1 MCGICGIYYFKR
13 DSIEPG
19 AVERMMAGM
28 KHRGPDDS
36 GVMKNG
42 KCDLGF
48 VRLSIIDLTR
58 NANQPMTDSS
68 GRYTLVFNGEIY
80 NYIEIRKLLEKD
92 GISFRTNSDSEVLL
106 YSYIKWGTAALDYF
120 NGMFAFAV
128 YDKLINKL
136 FLARDRFGIKP
147 LYYFN
152 NGEYLMFCSELPPII
167 DNIPGV
173 KQQNN
178 EAIYNYLVFNRTD
191 YNDTTFFNG
200 VKRLHHG
207 HYAEVTDELKITK
220 WYNLKDR
227 VANYNQ
233 HESFTDLFKTSVE
246 YRLRSDVPVGLCLSG
261 GLDSSAIASVLL
273 KYFDKKDL
281 NTFSAVFGDSFD
293 RDEKEYIS
301 EYEEHFSNM
310 FFTSPSARTL
320 FDDKEK
326 FTAAHGEPIPS
337 TSPYAQFKVMELAS
351 GNVKVTLDG
360 QGADEQLAGY
370 HYFFGNYYKELIYD
384 YRFLK
389 LIKEIYYYK
398 KLHKSNYA
406 LKTFLYFL
414 LPANLK
420 TKLRSRKLSYLQRDF
435 ENKYSKDNFISG
447 RLYESDTLMGSLYN
461 HFEYKLEHLLK
472 WEDRNSMFFSIEA
485 RLPFLDY
492 RIVEYCL
499 SRNPDEIIR
508 NGETKYLLRKEMK
521 GILPEKIRKRQ
532 SKIGF
537 DTPESDWFR
546 EDFFYEYVK
555 DVLAKSN
562 ILPEYIDTAK
572 ANELYESH
580 MKGKTDISKDIWKW
594 INLELWYKRFF

>member
-1 MCGICGIYYFKR
+1 MCGICGIYYFKK
-13 DSIEPG
+13 DSLEPG
-19 AVERMMAGM
+19 AVESMMAGM
-28 KHRGPDDS
+28 RHRGPDDS
-36 GVMKNG
+36 GIMING

-48 VRLSIIDLTR
+48 VRLSIIDLTK

-68 GRYTLVFNGEIY
+68 GRYTMVFNGEIY
-80 NYIEIRKLLEKD
+80 NYIEIRKLLEKV
-92 GISFRTNSDSEVLL
+92 GILFRTNSDSEVLL
-106 YSYIKWGTAALDYF
+106 YSYIKWGIAALDYF

-128 YDKLINKL
+128 YDNLEKKLL
-136 FLARDRFGIKP
+136 LARDRYGIKP
-147 LYYFN
+147 LYYHI
-152 NGEYLMFCSELPPII
+152 NGKYLVFCSELPPMI
-167 DNIPGV
+167 DNIPGL
-173 KQQNN
+173 KHQNN

-191 YNDTTFFNG
+191 YDDTTFFNG
-200 VKRLHHG
+200 VKRLQHG
-207 HYAEVTDELKITK
+207 HYAEIKDEMKITK

-227 VANYNQ
+227 VANYNRQ
-233 HESFTDLFKTSVE
+233 ESFTDLFKTSIE

-273 KYFDKKDL
+273 RYFNKKDL
-281 NTFSAVFGDSFD
+281 NTFSAVFGDNFE

-301 EYEEHFSNM
+301 EYENQFTNM
-310 FFTSPSARTL
+310 FYASPSARTL

-326 FTAAHGEPIPS
+326 FAAAHGEPVPT

-370 HYFFGNYYKELIYD
+370 HYFFGNYYKELIYNF
-384 YRFLK
+384 RLLK
-389 LIKEIYYYK
+389 LLKEIYYYK

-406 LKTFLYFL
+406 LKTFAYFL
-414 LPANLK
+414 LPVNQR
-420 TKLRSRKLSYLQRDF
+420 TKLRSRKLSYLQNDF
-435 ENKYSKDNFISG
+435 DSAYRKDNFISG
-447 RLYESDTLMGSLYN
+447 KLYESDTLMEALYN

-499 SRNPDEIIR
+499 SRNSDEIIR
-508 NGETKYLLRKEMK
+508 NGETKFLLRNDMK
-521 GILPEKIRKRQ
+521 GILPEKIRNRQ

-546 EDFFYEYVK
+546 EDFFYNYVS
-555 DVLAKSN
+555 DILTNSVLLPAYMNMPKAK
-562 ILPEYIDTAK
+562 
-572 ANELYESH
+572 ELHELH
-580 MKGKTDISKDIWKW
+580 MKGKTDISGDIWKW
-594 INLELWYKRFF
+594 INLELWFKRFF